1 MPKQAEKLVTEF
13 RDVIGLEAVDASRS
27 AFTALAVSK
36 GWTKARIGR
45 YLGISR
51 ARVGQK
57 VDKLEHYALTQRV
70 PVLTAT
76 LKAAP
81 SKATAAGSQ
90 GVAFTAS
97 DWQDDQFATGMLQL
111 VD

>member
-1 MPKQAEKLVTEF
+1 MPRIAPKLVAEF
-13 RDVIGLEAVDASRS
+13 RDVIGLDAVDASRS

-57 VDKLEHYALTQRV
+57 VDKLEHYAIAQRV
-70 PVLTAT
+70 PVLKAT
-76 LKAAP
+76 LAKAPA
-81 SKATAAGSQ
+81 KATNAGSP
-90 GVAFTAS
+90 GIGFHAD
-97 DWQDDQFATGMLQL
+97 DWQDESFALGLLQL